1 LVLFAALLVSAPRC
15 SCVFLGALKP
25 TGCDEAALATDGAAL
40 ATDGAA
46 LDTGGGG
53 GAALDTGGG
62 GGAALATDGVGLD
75 TGGGGGG
82 ALDTGGGAVACEEG
96 VEEGSCSVQMFSE
109 ESSEEHVKHG
119 N

>member
-1 LVLFAALLVSAPRC
+1 LVLFAALLVSAPGC

-25 TGCDEAALATDGAAL
+25 TGCDEAALATDGADL
-40 ATDGAA
+40 DSGGGGGAD

-62 GGAALATDGVGLD
+62 GGV
-75 TGGGGGG
+75 

-96 VEEGSCSVQMFSE
+96 VDEGSCSVQMFNE
-109 ESSEEHVKHG
+109 EFSEEHVKHG